1 MEIYFNMLVIN
12 GKYKLGFV
20 HIPKTSGTS
29 LKNWFKRILAERND
43 ATCTQV
49 GYHSTLPE
57 MQLPQDYRSVAVIRN
72 PWDRMVSFYEFT
84 KFCEERNFGEQGGAK
99 LIGEPTKNMEF
110 NEWMKYAHL
119 YRYLYSVKK
128 NEVNER
134 FPFWFTPITP
144 QTIWL
149 PQDPDILI
157 RFENL
162 REGYMKLHE
171 IMETNIPIP
180 HIFKTDKQGA
190 YQDYYNDHSRELVA
204 KYFALDI
211 ERWGY
216 TF

>member
-1 MEIYFNMLVIN
+1 MEDIMIITGN
-12 GKYKLGFV
+12 YKLGFV

-29 LKNWFKRILAERND
+29 LRNWFKRITEERKD
-43 ATCTQV
+43 ATCVEV

-57 MQLPQDYRSVAVIRN
+57 MQLPSDYQSVAVIRN

-84 KFCEERNFGEQGGAK
+84 KYCEKNEFGKNGGAI
-99 LIGEPTKNMEF
+99 LMGEPSKDMDF
-110 NEWMKYAHL
+110 NEWMKYAHG
-119 YRYLYSVKK
+119 YYYTTPRHKEFTK
-128 NEVNER
+128 ER
-134 FPFWFTPITP
+134 QPFWFTPLTP

-162 REGYMKLHE
+162 REGYMKLHT
-171 IMETNIPIP
+171 IMETNLQIP
-180 HIFKTDKQGA
+180 HIFKTDKQSA